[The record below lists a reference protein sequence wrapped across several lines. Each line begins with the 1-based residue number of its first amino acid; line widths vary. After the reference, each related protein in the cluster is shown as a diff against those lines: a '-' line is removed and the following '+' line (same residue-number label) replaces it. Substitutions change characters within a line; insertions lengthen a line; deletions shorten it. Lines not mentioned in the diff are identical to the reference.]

1 MDIDHDG
8 AVSLPEF
15 AHAICG
21 GMDFGDSEHAYYR
34 AARRP
39 PKSLD
44 ALRDD
49 FVAVPVSVLADV
61 FHALGRAGHGRAVPV
76 DALAAE
82 LGRKALVD
90 VTAADLAAL
99 APGGTLAMDALYAAL
114 FGDGEVGPPRGTPEP
129 SPYW

>member
-1 MDIDHDG
+1 VPIDLL
-8 AVSLPEF
+8 AV
-15 AHAICG
+15 
-21 GMDFGDSEHAYYR
+21 
-34 AARRP
+34 
-39 PKSLD
+39 
-44 ALRDD
+44 
-49 FVAVPVSVLADV
+49 
-61 FHALGRAGHGRAVPV
+61 
-76 DALAAE
+76 E

>member
-1 MDIDHDG
+1 M
-8 AVSLPEF
+8 PEF

-34 AARRP
+34 EQRRP

-76 DALAAE
+76 DLLAAE

-114 FGDGEVGPPRGTPEP
+114 FGVGEVGPPRGTPEP

>member
-61 FHALGRAGHGRAVPV
+61 FHALGRAGVPARGLRARPRPTPRTRPARRTR
-76 DALAAE
+76 ALQPWATLVGGAA
-82 LGRKALVD
+82 
-90 VTAADLAAL
+90 AAA
-99 APGGTLAMDALYAAL
+99 
-114 FGDGEVGPPRGTPEP
+114 
-129 SPYW
+129 